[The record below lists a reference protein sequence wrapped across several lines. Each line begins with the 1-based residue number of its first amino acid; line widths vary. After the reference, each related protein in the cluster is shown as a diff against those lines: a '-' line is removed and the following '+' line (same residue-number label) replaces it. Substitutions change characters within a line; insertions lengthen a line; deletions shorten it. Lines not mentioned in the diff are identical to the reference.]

1 MNLVLAEVK
10 RSIRNAV
17 SIKENTLQVDKEIE
31 IIIPNFGG
39 IQVSRSNHKDNE
51 ALMQFLM
58 KIMDEEM
65 HDEIKKFFDEE
76 KDVELLHGSESF
88 CG

>member
-1 MNLVLAEVK
+1 M
-10 RSIRNAV
+10 
-17 SIKENTLQVDKEIE
+17 DKEIE
-31 IIIPNFGG
+31 ITIPSFGG
-39 IQVSRSNHKDNE
+39 IQVSRSSHKDNE
-51 ALMQFLM
+51 ALMQFLT

-76 KDVELLHGSESF
+76 NDVELLHGSESF